1 MILGM
6 ASKPDQRKVGRP
18 SKYAEDVRQRAVALM
33 LDASLSIKAIVA
45 ETGIPV
51 GTLYRW
57 VANETKGHTAGH
69 ETAGDPR
76 Q

>member
-18 SKYAEDVRQRAVALM
+18 SKYAEDVRQRAVELM
-33 LDASLSIKAIVA
+33 RDASISIKAIVT
-45 ETGIPV
+45 ETGVPV

-69 ETAGDPR
+69 ETAADPR
-76 Q
+76 P